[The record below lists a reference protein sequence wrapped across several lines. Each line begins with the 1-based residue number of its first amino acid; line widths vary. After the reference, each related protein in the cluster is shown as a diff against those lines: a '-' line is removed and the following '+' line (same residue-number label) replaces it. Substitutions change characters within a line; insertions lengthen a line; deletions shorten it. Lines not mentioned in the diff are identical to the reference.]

1 MKKYTIK
8 SMYVALVKLV
18 LKNKLLCNVIT
29 KLSLRLH
36 SFFYKLSSFLAILL
50 NDGMHPKHNILEYKK
65 WFVDNIG
72 KNTVVLDVGCN
83 TGLMAY
89 SMSKKASYVYAID
102 INCRHIQVARKNHM
116 SNNVNYICSDATTYD
131 YSQCKLIQ
139 MVTLSNVLEHIE
151 YRVDFLKKLI
161 NQIPWA
167 NNSKTLLIRVPML
180 DREWISV
187 YKKEIGVEYRLDNTH
202 FIEYTYESFKKEMD
216 EAKIDILSHHV
227 KFGEIYAICQA
238 VNY

>member
-1 MKKYTIK
+1 MLLIRP
-8 SMYVALVKLV
+8 V
-18 LKNKLLCNVIT
+18 LKMHNLC
-29 KLSLRLH
+29 
-36 SFFYKLSSFLAILL
+36 YKLAGVLSSSI
-50 NDGMHPKHNILEYKK
+50 NSGDHPKHKIMQYDE
-65 WFVDNIG
+65 WFKDNINSG
-72 KNTVVLDVGCN
+72 DVVLDIGCN
-83 TGLMAY
+83 TGTMTH

-102 INCRHIQVARKNHM
+102 INCRYIQVARKNNM
-116 SNNVNYICSDATTYD
+116 SNNISYICSDATTYD